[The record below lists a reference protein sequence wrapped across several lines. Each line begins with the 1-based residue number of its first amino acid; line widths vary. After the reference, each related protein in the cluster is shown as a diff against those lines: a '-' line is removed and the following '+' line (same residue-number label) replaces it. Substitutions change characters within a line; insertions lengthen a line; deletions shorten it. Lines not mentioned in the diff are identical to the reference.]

1 MRRPFS
7 VISLKHAQLRLP
19 GRPSRA
25 AILAFAAIAA
35 LVTIAAVLV
44 VQARRSQLVQ
54 TLRDGGCVLSSFPEQ
69 PRTHVSALPR
79 SFRYNSFP
87 PTSGPHAPRPVRWSV
102 YIEGSPSQ
110 LAAVHN
116 LEHGGIVVQ
125 YGRRVP
131 PSVRG
136 EIVTWYLAHATGVV
150 TAPLPRLGAKIALT
164 SWRHR
169 ALCDRFDARA
179 FSLFRSTYLRK
190 GPERVPVS
198 RLQPTAVRVGTG

>member
-1 MRRPFS
+1 MRRFS
-7 VISLKHAQLRLP
+7 ANSVKRARRLLP
-19 GRPSRA
+19 GAPSRP

-35 LVTIAAVLV
+35 VVTIAVGLV
-44 VQARRSQLVQ
+44 VQARRSQLAR
-54 TLRDGGCVLSSFPEQ
+54 TLRAGGCVLSSFPEQ
-69 PRTHVSALPR
+69 PRRHVSVLPR

-87 PTSGPHAPRPVRWSV
+87 PTSGPHAPRPVRLLV
-102 YIEGSPSQ
+102 YIEGSLPQ
-110 LAAVHN
+110 LAVVHN

-131 PSVRG
+131 PSVRWG
-136 EIVTWYLAHATGVV
+136 LVTWYLGHATGVV
-150 TAPLPRLGAKIALT
+150 IAPLPRLGAKIALT

-169 ALCDRFDARA
+169 ALCDRFDAAA

-198 RLQPTAVRVGTG
+198 RLRPPAVRVGAS